1 VIAVLLC
8 AGYATR
14 MYPLTAD
21 FPKPLLPVAGKPVID
36 YLVEQ
41 IIDLPEIT
49 RIHVVTNA
57 KFVEHFKTWQMKW
70 RSVMASKKIAL
81 DIHNDG
87 STDNANR
94 LGAPADLRF
103 VFKQIAKPSKVLVSG
118 GDNIFRFRLEP
129 LWRDFLMGPRHYVI
143 ALPETHANQLMKTGV
158 LALGKENRVLRLHE
172 KPKHPVSKWF
182 CPPLYF
188 LQPTAW
194 PRLDEFLRT
203 PKSDDAPGYF
213 IDFLSRKEK
222 VYAFKLNASRL
233 DIGSIDS
240 YREAQEALSKK
251 PCINLP

>member
-41 IIDLPEIT
+41 IIDLPEVT
-49 RIHVVTNA
+49 HIHVITNA
-57 KFVEHFKTWQMKW
+57 KFIEHFKDWQMRW
-70 RSVMASKKIAL
+70 HSATASKKVAL

-94 LGAPADLRF
+94 LGAAADLRF
-103 VFKQIAKPSKVLVSG
+103 VFKQIAEPSKVLVAG
-118 GDNIFRFRLEP
+118 GDNIFRFGLEP
-129 LWRDFLMGPRHYVI
+129 LWRDFRIGQRHYVI
-143 ALPETHANQLMKTGV
+143 ALPETNQNSLTKTGV

-172 KPKHPVSKWF
+172 KPKHPVSRWF

-188 LQPTAW
+188 LQPTVW

-203 PKSDDAPGYF
+203 SKNDDAPGYF
-213 IDFLSRKEK
+213 IDFLSRKES

-240 YREAQEALSKK
+240 YRKAEEALIKE

>member
-1 VIAVLLC
+1 MIAVLLC

-41 IIDLPEIT
+41 IIDLPEVN

-57 KFVEHFKTWQMKW
+57 KFVEHFNAWQMKW
-70 RSVMASKKIAL
+70 RSAMASKKIAL
-81 DIHNDG
+81 DIHDDG

-94 LGAPADLRF
+94 LGAAADLRF

-129 LWRDFLMGPRHYVI
+129 LWRDFLIGPHHYVI

-172 KPKHPVSKWF
+172 KPKHPVSRWF

-203 PKSDDAPGYF
+203 SKSDDAPGYF

-240 YREAQEALSKK
+240 YREAEEALTKQPS
-251 PCINLP
+251 NDLL

>member
-1 VIAVLLC
+1 
-8 AGYATR
+8 
-14 MYPLTAD
+14 MYPLTTD

-41 IIDLPEIT
+41 IIDLPELT

-57 KFVEHFKTWQMKW
+57 KFAKHFKAWQVKW
-70 RSVMASKKIAL
+70 RSAMASKKIAL

-87 STDNANR
+87 SADNANR
-94 LGAPADLRF
+94 LGAAADLQF
-103 VFKQIAKPSKVLVSG
+103 VLKQIAKPSRVLVAG
-118 GDNIFRFRLEP
+118 GDNIFLFRLEP
-129 LWRDFLMGPRHYVI
+129 LWRDFLIGQRHYVI
-143 ALPETHANQLMKTGV
+143 ALPETNANQLMKTGV
-158 LALGKENRVLRLHE
+158 LSLGKENRVLRLHE
-172 KPKHPVSKWF
+172 KPKHPVSRWF

-194 PRLDEFLRT
+194 PRLDEFLLT
-203 PKSDDAPGYF
+203 SKSNDAPGYF

-240 YREAQEALSKK
+240 YREAQEALIKE

>member
-1 VIAVLLC
+1 
-8 AGYATR
+8 

-41 IIDLPEIT
+41 IIDLPEVT

-57 KFVEHFKTWQMKW
+57 TFVEHFNAWQVKW
-70 RSVMASKKIAL
+70 RSAMASKKIAL

-94 LGAPADLRF
+94 LGAAADLRF
-103 VFKQIAKPSKVLVSG
+103 VFKQIARPSKVLVSG

-129 LWRDFLMGPRHYVI
+129 LWRDFLIGPRHYVI
-143 ALPETHANQLMKTGV
+143 ALPETNANKLMKTGV

-203 PKSDDAPGYF
+203 PKNDDAPGYF

-240 YREAQEALSKK
+240 YREAQEALTKQ
-251 PCINLP
+251 PRNDLL

>member
-1 VIAVLLC
+1 
-8 AGYATR
+8 

-41 IIDLPEIT
+41 IIDLPEVT
-49 RIHVVTNA
+49 HIHVVTNA
-57 KFVEHFKTWQMKW
+57 KFIEHFKDWKIKW
-70 RSVMASKKIAL
+70 RSKMASKKVTL

-94 LGAPADLRF
+94 LGAAADLRF
-103 VFKQIAKPSKVLVSG
+103 VLKQIDEPAKVLVAG
-118 GDNIFRFRLEP
+118 GDNIFLFRLEP
-129 LWRDFLMGPRHYVI
+129 LWQDFLKGQRHYVI
-143 ALPETHANQLMKTGV
+143 ALPETDKSRLVKTGV
-158 LALGKENRVLRLHE
+158 LALGKDNRVLRLNE
-172 KPKHPVSKWF
+172 KPKHPASKWF

-188 LQPTAW
+188 LQPTAR
-194 PRLDEFLRT
+194 PKLDEFLRT
-203 PKSDDAPGYF
+203 PKSNDAPGYF

-240 YREAQEALSKK
+240 YREKRTKL
-251 PCINLP
+251 

>member
-1 VIAVLLC
+1 
-8 AGYATR
+8 

-21 FPKPLLPVAGKPVID
+21 FPKPLLPVVGKPVID

-41 IIDLPEIT
+41 IIDLPEVK

-57 KFVEHFKTWQMKW
+57 KFVEHFNAWQAKW
-70 RSVMASKKIAL
+70 RSMIAPKKITI

-94 LGAPADLRF
+94 LGAAADLRF
-103 VFKQIAKPSKVLVSG
+103 VFKQIAEPAKVLVAG
-118 GDNIFRFRLEP
+118 GDNIFLFRLAP
-129 LWRDFLMGPRHYVI
+129 LWRDFLKEQRHYVI
-143 ALPETHANQLMKTGV
+143 ALPETNENRLMQTGV
-158 LALGKENRVLRLHE
+158 LALGKEDRVLRLHE
-172 KPKHPVSKWF
+172 KPTRPVSNWF

-194 PRLDEFLRT
+194 SKLNEFLRT
-203 PKSDDAPGYF
+203 SKSNDAPGYF

-233 DIGSIDS
+233 DIGTFDS
-240 YREAQEALSKK
+240 YREAEEALIKQPHNDLS
-251 PCINLP
+251 

>member
-14 MYPLTAD
+14 MYPLSAD

-41 IIDLPEIT
+41 IIDLPEVN

-57 KFVEHFKTWQMKW
+57 KFVEHFNAWQMKW
-70 RSVMASKKIAL
+70 RSAMASKKIAL

-94 LGAPADLRF
+94 LGAAADLRF

-129 LWRDFLMGPRHYVI
+129 LWQDFLIGPRHYVI
-143 ALPETHANQLMKTGV
+143 ALPETNANQLMKTGV

-172 KPKHPVSKWF
+172 KPKHPVSRWF

-203 PKSDDAPGYF
+203 PKNDDAPGYF

-240 YREAQEALSKK
+240 YREAQEALTKQ
-251 PCINLP
+251 PRNDLA

>member
-1 VIAVLLC
+1 MIAVLLC

-21 FPKPLLPVAGKPVID
+21 FPKPLLTVAGKPVID

-49 RIHVVTNA
+49 HIHVVTNA
-57 KFVEHFKTWQMKW
+57 KFFEHFSAWQMRW
-70 RSVMASKKIAL
+70 RSATASKKIAFVV
-81 DIHNDG
+81 HNDG

-94 LGAPADLRF
+94 LGAAADLRF
-103 VFKQIAKPSKVLVSG
+103 VFKQIAKPTRVLASG

-129 LWRDFLMGPRHYVI
+129 LWRDFLTGQRHYVI
-143 ALPETHANQLMKTGV
+143 ALPESNENRLMKSGV

-172 KPKHPVSKWF
+172 KPEHPVSRWF

-194 PRLDEFLRT
+194 PQLDQFLRT
-203 PKSDDAPGYF
+203 PRNDDAPGYF
-213 IDFLSRKEK
+213 IDFLSRREE

-240 YREAQEALSKK
+240 YREAQEAISKPLS
-251 PCINLP
+251 NDLP

>member
-1 VIAVLLC
+1 
-8 AGYATR
+8 

-41 IIDLPEIT
+41 IIDLPEIE

-57 KFVEHFKTWQMKW
+57 KFAEHFKDWQVKW
-70 RSVMASKKIAL
+70 RSAMASKKIAL

-87 STDNANR
+87 STENANR
-94 LGAPADLRF
+94 LGAAVDLQF
-103 VFKQIAKPSKVLVSG
+103 VFRQISEPAKVLVAA
-118 GDNIFRFRLEP
+118 GDNIFLFRLKP
-129 LWRDFLMGPRHYVI
+129 LWRDFLIGQRHYVI
-143 ALPETHANQLMKTGV
+143 ALRETDPDRLMKTGV
-158 LALGKENRVLRLHE
+158 LSLGKDNRVLRLHE
-172 KPKHPVSKWF
+172 KPAQPMSRWF

-194 PRLDEFLRT
+194 PRLGEFLRT
-203 PKSDDAPGYF
+203 SKNDDAPGYF
-213 IDFLSRKEK
+213 IDFLSHKEK

-240 YREAQEALSKK
+240 YRKAEEVVKK
-251 PCINLP
+251 QPPND

>member
-41 IIDLPEIT
+41 IIDLPEVT

-57 KFVEHFKTWQMKW
+57 KFIEHFNVWQVKW
-70 RSVMASKKIAL
+70 RSAMASKKIAL

-94 LGAPADLRF
+94 LGAAADLRF
-103 VFKQIAKPSKVLVSG
+103 VFKQIAKPTKVLVSG

-129 LWRDFLMGPRHYVI
+129 LWRDFLIGPRHYVI
-143 ALPETHANQLMKTGV
+143 ALPETNANQLMKTGV

-203 PKSDDAPGYF
+203 SKNDDAPGYF
-213 IDFLSRKEK
+213 IDFLSRKES
-222 VYAFKLNASRL
+222 VHAFKVNASRL

-240 YREAQEALSKK
+240 YREAQEALIKE
-251 PCINLP
+251 PCNDLP

>member
-1 VIAVLLC
+1 
-8 AGYATR
+8 

-41 IIDLPEIT
+41 IIDLPEVN

-57 KFVEHFKTWQMKW
+57 KFVEHFNAWQMKW
-70 RSVMASKKIAL
+70 RSAMASKKIAL

-87 STDNANR
+87 STDSANR
-94 LGAPADLRF
+94 LGAAADLRF

-129 LWRDFLMGPRHYVI
+129 LWRDFLKGRRHYVI
-143 ALPETHANQLMKTGV
+143 GLPETDENRLMKTGV

-172 KPKHPVSKWF
+172 KPKHPVSRWF

-203 PKSDDAPGYF
+203 SKSDDAPGYF

-240 YREAQEALSKK
+240 YREAQEALTKQ
-251 PCINLP
+251 PRNDLP

>member
-36 YLVEQ
+36 YLMEQ

-57 KFVEHFKTWQMKW
+57 KFIEHFNAWQMKW
-70 RSVMASKKIAL
+70 RSAMASKKITL

-94 LGAPADLRF
+94 LGAAADLRF
-103 VFKQIAKPSKVLVSG
+103 VFKQIAEPSKVLVSG

-129 LWRDFLMGPRHYVI
+129 LWRDFLIGPRHYVV
-143 ALPETHANQLMKTGV
+143 ALPETNANQLIKTGV
-158 LALGKENRVLRLHE
+158 LALGKENRVLRLDE
-172 KPKHPVSKWF
+172 KPKHPVSRWF

-188 LQPTAW
+188 LQPTVW
-194 PRLDEFLRT
+194 PRLDEFLQT
-203 PKSDDAPGYF
+203 SKNDDAPGYF

-222 VYAFKLNASRL
+222 VYAFKVNASRL

-240 YREAQEALSKK
+240 YREAQEALIKQQT
-251 PCINLP
+251 

>member
-1 VIAVLLC
+1 MIAVLLC

-14 MYPLTAD
+14 MYPLTAN

-94 LGAPADLRF
+94 LGAAADLQF
-103 VFKQIAKPSKVLVSG
+103 VFKQIAQPSKVLVSG
-118 GDNIFRFRLEP
+118 GDNIFRFGLAP
-129 LWRDFLMGPRHYVI
+129 LWRDFLTEPCHYVI
-143 ALPETHANQLMKTGV
+143 ALPGTHTNQLMKTGL

-172 KPKHPVSKWF
+172 KPKQPVSKWF

-203 PKSDDAPGYF
+203 SKSDDAPGYF

-240 YREAQEALSKK
+240 YREAQEALSKQLS
-251 PCINLP
+251 NDLP